1 MRSGSHG
8 HFTGTTVLR
17 KGNSLC
23 IGLALLAILFFM
35 TTSIVAAEEIRQ
47 RQVVGDVEIVLA
59 VPHAEASPESR
70 TESQGEHHLV
80 IWLFDRA
87 TSKSI
92 EGARVKAEVAEV
104 GYAGSGK
111 MLKPMMVDGK
121 PAYSGYFIMPGRVAY
136 RITVQ
141 IKRPGKSRAIEAHFE
156 YRHHH
161 KLR

>member
-8 HFTGTTVLR
+8 DFMGTMVLR

-23 IGLALLAILFFM
+23 VGLALIAILFFM
-35 TTSIVAAEEIRQ
+35 TTSIVAADEIRQ
-47 RQVVGDVEIVLA
+47 RQVIDDVEIVLA
-59 VPHAEASPESR
+59 VPHAEESPGYR

-80 IWLFDRA
+80 IWLFERG

-92 EGARVKAEVAEV
+92 EGAQVKAEVAEV

-111 MLKPMMVDGK
+111 ILKPMMVDGK

-136 RITVQ
+136 RIMVQ
-141 IKRPGKSRAIEAHFE
+141 IKRPGESIEAHFE